1 MTKPARECRPRAALP
16 IDCLLA
22 RASIA
27 IAAVLA
33 VAPAA
38 AQVGVGI
45 SLKSDE
51 RYRGR
56 SLSDGRPVATLDLSY
71 DSKSGPYAGG
81 SVTAILTGKERAGLL
96 GARTY
101 AGYATRTATGIG
113 LDAGI
118 AAYLFTSRYSGNRDD
133 QYVEVYAGMSR
144 GPLSAYLRFSPD
156 YLGRHT
162 PVVYADISA
171 AQQLAP
177 KWRLTGHLGVLVQ
190 TSGAPDL
197 GGRRSRYDTRLGI
210 SRTLGSFEV
219 QAAWTFAG
227 PGGQYFQGPWH
238 GRSAVTLSLRHSF

>member
-1 MTKPARECRPRAALP
+1 MTRPAKELRPRAGLP

-22 RASIA
+22 TAS
-27 IAAVLA
+27 LA
-33 VAPAA
+33 VATVLVAAPAA

-51 RYRGR
+51 RFRGR

-96 GARTY
+96 GARAY

-113 LDAGI
+113 LDSGI
-118 AAYLFTSRYSGNRDD
+118 ASYLFTNRYSGNRED
-133 QYVEVYAGMSR
+133 QYVEVYAGMSK
-144 GPLSAYLRFSPD
+144 GALSAYLRFSPD

-162 PVVYADISA
+162 PVIYADISA
-171 AQQLAP
+171 ARQLAP
-177 KWRLTGHLGVLVQ
+177 KWRLSGHLGVLAQ

-210 SRTLGSFEV
+210 SRTLGSFEA

-238 GRSAVTLSLRHSF
+238 GHSAVTLSLRRSF